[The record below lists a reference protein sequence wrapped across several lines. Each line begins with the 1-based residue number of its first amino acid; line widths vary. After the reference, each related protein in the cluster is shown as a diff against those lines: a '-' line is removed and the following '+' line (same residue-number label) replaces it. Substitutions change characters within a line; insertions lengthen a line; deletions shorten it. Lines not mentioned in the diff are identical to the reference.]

1 MHGDD
6 DGNVRSGSTV
16 LPKSKSTEILH
27 VDDDLGFADLVSTF
41 LERERDAFRVRTETD
56 PRDVLDAL
64 DEEGSTIDCVV
75 SDYDM
80 PGLDGLELLARVRDA
95 RPDLP
100 FILFTGK
107 GSEEI
112 ASEAITAGV
121 TDYLQKAGG
130 TEQYGVLANR
140 VQNAVEGYWAE
151 RYMNRGLEAI
161 ETARD
166 GISILGDDGRIEY
179 ANTAYAEILGY
190 DRDALVGRHWEMLYE
205 DEDVEHVYDVVLPEA
220 RGGGWRGTTS
230 FVRADGETVEVEHAL
245 SYTDDDSLI
254 CTLTASGATAPS
266 GSTAAAKL
274 RAMDEAPI
282 GITLADPEQEDN
294 PIVYANDEFT
304 ALTGYER
311 PEVLGRNCRFLQ
323 GEGTDDEQVAALREA
338 IDDREPVAV
347 ELRNYRKDGTE
358 FWNRVRVAPMF
369 DADGDLDLFVGFQDD
384 VTERKR
390 YEQRLESSS
399 ARLEALFEHS
409 PDMFAVHD
417 IDGTIRDV
425 NRRLCEEL
433 GYAESELL
441 GRKVWEIDPTAD
453 PDRASS
459 FWETLPPN
467 TPYRFETEF
476 ERKDGS
482 AFPIEVH
489 LIRLDLDGEDR
500 FVAMDRDV
508 SDQKRRERALV
519 QQNERLDRFTSVVSH
534 DLRSPLRV
542 AEGNLELLSEECESD
557 RVDVIGDALARMDAL
572 IEDLLAFAQAG
583 EAAMDLEAV
592 SVPDLARSSWES
604 LPTENA
610 TLAVETGRTVEADRD
625 QLRQLVSNLLQNAVA
640 HGGPDVTVTV
650 GDTDGGFY
658 VADDGAGLPESNRAD
673 VFEAGFTTA
682 PDGTGFGLGIVSEI
696 VDRHGWAITA
706 TNGPDGGAR
715 FEIATE

>member
-1 MHGDD
+1 MNGEGD
-6 DGNVRSGSTV
+6 VRMDSTV
-16 LPKSKSTEILH
+16 LPDSKSIEILH
-27 VDDDLGFADLVSTF
+27 IDDDADFADLVSTF
-41 LERERDAFRVRTETD
+41 LERERDAFSVRTETD
-56 PRDVLDAL
+56 PRDALDAL
-64 DEEGSTIDCVV
+64 DEDGSAIDCIV

-80 PGLDGLELLARVRDA
+80 PALDGLEVLERVRDS

-121 TDYLQKAGG
+121 TDYLQKEGG

-166 GISILGDDGRIEY
+166 GISILDSDGRIEY
-179 ANTAYAEILGY
+179 VNTAYAEILGY
-190 DRDALVGRHWEMLYE
+190 DREELVGRHWESLYGD
-205 DEDVEHVYDVVLPEA
+205 DEDVDHVYDVVLPEA
-220 RGGGWRGTTS
+220 RGGQWDGTTS
-230 FVRADGETVEVEHAL
+230 FVRADGETIDVEHTL

-254 CTLTASGATAPS
+254 CTLTRSEAADANASNVS
-266 GSTAAAKL
+266 AKV

-282 GITLADPEQEDN
+282 GIALTDPDREDN
-294 PIVYANDEFT
+294 PIIYVNDEFT

-311 PEVLGRNCRFLQ
+311 DEAVGRNCRFLQ
-323 GEGTDDEQVAALREA
+323 GDATDDERVATLREA
-338 IDDREPVAV
+338 IDNREPVTV

-358 FWNRVRVAPMF
+358 FWNRVRIAPIF

-384 VTERKR
+384 ITERKR
-390 YEQRLESSS
+390 YERQLESTS

-425 NRRLCEEL
+425 NQRLCDEL
-433 GYAESELL
+433 GYSEPELL
-441 GRKVWEIDPTAD
+441 GRKVWDIDPLAD

-467 TPYRFETEF
+467 SPHRFEAEL

-482 AFPIEVH
+482 TFPIEVH
-489 LIRLDLDGEDR
+489 LIRLNLDGEDR

-508 SDQKRRERALV
+508 SEQKRRERALV

-534 DLRSPLRV
+534 DLRNPLRV
-542 AEGNLELLSEECESD
+542 AEGNLELLRDDCDGD
-557 RVDVIGDALARMDAL
+557 RVDKIGDALGRMDAL
-572 IEDLLAFAQAG
+572 IEDLLTLAQAG
-583 EAAMDLEAV
+583 EEAMDIGT
-592 SVPDLARSSWES
+592 VPLSDLARTCWGS
-604 LPTENA
+604 LPTEDA
-610 TLAVETGRTVEADRD
+610 TLAVETRRTVEADRD
-625 QLRQLVSNLLQNAVA
+625 QLQQLVSNLLQNAVD

-650 GDTDGGFY
+650 GDTDDGFY
-658 VADDGAGLPESNRAD
+658 IADDGVGLPESERAD
-673 VFEAGFTTA
+673 VFEAGYTTA
-682 PDGTGFGLGIVSEI
+682 EDGTGFGLGIVKEI
-696 VDRHGWAITA
+696 VDRHDWTITA

-715 FEIATE
+715 FEIDTT